1 MAAPPTDSERIT
13 QTEKRIKELEL
24 KGKKANLAILALL
37 KKIEWSG
44 MHRYQEGRRNH
55 HWACCPVC
63 MAIKYDTDGHSKKC
77 ELYNLITTLA
87 EGE

>member
-13 QTEKRIKELEL
+13 QIEVHIKELEL

-44 MHRYQEGRRNH
+44 THKHREGR
-55 HWACCPVC
+55 
-63 MAIKYDTDGHSKKC
+63 MIKYWSCCLVCHAVKDIGGHRKDC
-77 ELYNLITTLA
+77 ELYELIKVLA